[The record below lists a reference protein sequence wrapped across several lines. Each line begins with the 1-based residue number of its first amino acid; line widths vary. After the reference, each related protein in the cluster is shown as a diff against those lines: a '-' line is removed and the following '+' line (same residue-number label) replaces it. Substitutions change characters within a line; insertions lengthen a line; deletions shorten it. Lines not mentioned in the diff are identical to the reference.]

1 MELTKLLSFLA
12 VVLPVAYGAPTETA
26 STLHPDILQA
36 MQRDFGLTAEQ
47 ASARVADDLHASEVI
62 EQLRGTMGDSFAGA
76 WIDKGKAFVGIT
88 DQAKAEEI
96 TAKGAT
102 PVVMNTSHSKLKE
115 AKIALDNVFLG
126 KAGSKRSVATSG
138 IASYFVDVAS
148 NKLVIEALS
157 GSHAEAEQLASQ
169 AGLSASE
176 FEVKTIKS
184 MPVTVATVQGGDAY
198 DIDGQFR
205 CSVGFSVN
213 GGFVS
218 AGHCGQKGS
227 SVTTAGGGAA
237 LGTFA
242 GSVFPGDA
250 DMSYIKTVSGTTLTG
265 YVNGYGHSA
274 YPIKGHTE
282 AAVGASIC
290 RSGTT
295 TGLRCGTIQSKDNT
309 VNYGSDGTVTGLT
322 KTSCCADHGDSGGSF
337 FAGTQAQGVTS
348 GGTVGCDPGSGPMY
362 FQPVNEILSTYG
374 LTLVTA

>member
-1 MELTKLLSFLA
+1 MELTKFLSFLA

-26 STLHPDILQA
+26 SSLHPEILEA
-36 MQRDFGLTAEQ
+36 MKRDFGLNAEQ
-47 ASARVADDLHASEVI
+47 ANARVAQDLHATEII
-62 EQLRGTMGDSFAGA
+62 EQIRGSIGDSFAGG
-76 WIDKGKAFVGIT
+76 WIDNGKAFVGVT
-88 DQAKAEEI
+88 DQAKADEV

-102 PVVMNTSHSKLKE
+102 PVAMNINHSKLKE
-115 AKIALDNVFLG
+115 AKVSLDKVFLG
-126 KAGSKRSVATSG
+126 DAGSKRSAPTTG
-138 IASYFVDVAS
+138 IASYFVDVAA
-148 NKLVIEALS
+148 NKLVIEALADS
-157 GSHAEAEQLASQ
+157 KADAEKLASQ
-169 AGLSASE
+169 AGLSASD
-176 FEVKTIKS
+176 FEVKIVKEL
-184 MPVTVATVQGGDAY
+184 PVTVATIQGGDAY

-242 GSVFPGDA
+242 ASVFPGNA

-265 YVNGYGHSA
+265 YVNGYGQSA
-274 YPIKGHTE
+274 FPIKGHTE

-295 TGLRCGTIQSKDNT
+295 TGLQCGTITSKDNT
-309 VNYGSDGTVTGLT
+309 VNYGSDGSVTGLT
-322 KTSCCADHGDSGGSF
+322 RTSACADHGDSGGSF
-337 FAGTQAQGVTS
+337 FSGTQAQGVTS
-348 GGTVGCDPGSGPMY
+348 GGTVGCNPGSGPMY